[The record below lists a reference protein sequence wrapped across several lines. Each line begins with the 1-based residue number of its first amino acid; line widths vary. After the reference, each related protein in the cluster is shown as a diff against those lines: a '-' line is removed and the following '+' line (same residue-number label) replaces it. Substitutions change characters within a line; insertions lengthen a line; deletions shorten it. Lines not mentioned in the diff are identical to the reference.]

1 MAKDGTARGGPRVG
15 QGRKP
20 KALAEKLAAGNP
32 GHRPMLVMDLPEGT
46 QLDGEDMPE
55 PGVPESF
62 RVLIHELQALAV
74 DVRLLGENGEE
85 MDLKQLEQEE
95 LKEETTIDMTHQK
108 FVNDAETQSD
118 LTVKNGIDEVQEAAV
133 VGFDDADDSDDS
145 KD

>member
-1 MAKDGTARGGPRVG
+1 
-15 QGRKP
+15 
-20 KALAEKLAAGNP
+20 
-32 GHRPMLVMDLPEGT
+32 
-46 QLDGEDMPE
+46 
-55 PGVPESF
+55 
-62 RVLIHELQALAV
+62 
-74 DVRLLGENGEE
+74 